1 MNTTP
6 AGKDDLEAL
15 RGLHRKAPAD
25 FTRQV
30 MRALPMQ
37 PELPLHIGLRRFW
50 PEHGRWFL
58 PALAGAAAMLLFS
71 TLLLSRPPHAG
82 GNRVT
87 VHFEIHAPDAQR
99 VEVVGTF
106 TEWQTGRLQLL
117 GPDASGHWTTD
128 VELPSGRH
136 EYSFLVNG
144 KQWVADP
151 SAEVRR
157 SDGFGRE
164 NAVLEF

>member
-1 MNTTP
+1 MNP
-6 AGKDDLEAL
+6 NPSEKDPLEAL
-15 RGLHRKAPAD
+15 RGLQKQAPTD

-30 MRALPMQ
+30 MNALPAE
-37 PELPLHIGLRRFW
+37 PDLPLRMGLRRLW
-50 PEHGRWFL
+50 PERGRWLL
-58 PALAGAAAMLLFS
+58 PALAGATAMLLVSTVLFS
-71 TLLLSRPPHAG
+71 HLPQATN
-82 GNRVT
+82 NRVT

-99 VEVVGTF
+99 VELVGTF
-106 TEWQTGRLQLL
+106 TAWQTGQLQLV

-144 KQWVADP
+144 KQWVTDPRADI
-151 SAEVRR
+151 RR

>member
-1 MNTTP
+1 MITNP
-6 AGKDDLEAL
+6 ADKDPLAALQEA
-15 RGLHRKAPAD
+15 RRKAPTD

-30 MRALPMQ
+30 MNALPAE
-37 PELPLHIGLRRFW
+37 PDLPLRVGLRRLW
-50 PEHGRWFL
+50 PEQGRWFL
-58 PALAGAAAMLLFS
+58 PAFAGAAVMLLAS
-71 TLLLSRPPHAG
+71 TLLLSHPPQTTKQ
-82 GNRVT
+82 RVT

-99 VEVVGTF
+99 VELVGTF
-106 TEWQTGRLQLL
+106 TEWQTGQLQLA
-117 GPDASGHWTTD
+117 GPDASGHWTAD

-144 KQWVADP
+144 KQWVTDPRADI
-151 SAEVRR
+151 RR